1 MKLLF
6 TCGGTAGHIN
16 PALAVAGLIR
26 DRHPDARIL
35 FVGADGGMET
45 RLVPREGYPIR
56 TVSIT
61 NFRRKLDAAGFRH
74 NLKTLLNLRTS
85 GDQAR
90 QILDE
95 FQPDAVIGTGGY
107 ASYPVVRKAA
117 ARGIPTAIHDSNA
130 TPGLTTR
137 TLAQYADRV
146 MVGFEES
153 REYYPRPERVTVTGT
168 PVRGDFFLKTPREA
182 RARMGLDGRPLV
194 LSYWG
199 SLGAR
204 EMNRKMADFIR
215 LECITEPFNHIHATG
230 KEGYEW
236 MPAYLEELGVHLHRH
251 PCIELR
257 EYIYDMATVMQA
269 SDLVIC
275 RGGASTISEI
285 AALQKP
291 SIIVPSPNVTDNH
304 QEKNARVLEGRGAAK
319 LLLEKECDGQ
329 SLFEA
334 AQEILKDKAKQEQ
347 MRRELGNIA
356 IIDATERIYSTV
368 LEILR

>member
-1 MKLLF
+1 MKILF

-26 DRHPDARIL
+26 ERHPDAKIL

-45 RLVPREGYPIR
+45 KLVPREGYPIR

-61 NFRRKLDAAGFRH
+61 NFQRKLNASGVRH

-85 GDQAR
+85 GDQAK

-107 ASYPVVRKAA
+107 ASYPVVRQAA
-117 ARGIPTAIHDSNA
+117 ARGIPTAIHESNA
-130 TPGLTTR
+130 TPGLTTK
-137 TLAQYADRV
+137 TLAKYADRV

-153 REYYPRPERVTVTGT
+153 REYYPKPDRVVVTGT
-168 PVRGDFFLKTPREA
+168 PVRGDFFRKTHEEA
-182 RARMGLDGRPLV
+182 RRSLGLDERPLV

-204 EMNRKMADFIR
+204 EMNKKIAEFIR

-236 MPAYLEELGVHLHRH
+236 MPGYLEELGVHLSRH
-251 PCIELR
+251 LCVELR

-269 SDLVIC
+269 ADLVIC

-285 AALQKP
+285 TALQKP

-304 QEKNARVLEGRGAAK
+304 QEKNARVLEARGAAK
-319 LLLEKECDGQ
+319 VLLESECDGRA
-329 SLFEA
+329 LFET
-334 AQEILKDKAKQEQ
+334 AQEILADGAK
-347 MRRELGNIA
+347 REEMKSQLAKLA
-356 IIDATERIYSTV
+356 IPDSSERIYRTI